1 MSLGGNFIHYMEA
14 HMNRVL
20 STYNR
25 LQKYPLGTRI
35 FSKMVCFKAPYFNTI
50 KPVFSELQPG
60 SSTITM
66 KKRRSVTNHI
76 GSVHAI
82 AMCNMAELVGGT
94 MVEVT
99 LSGEYRWIPRSM
111 SVQYKRIA
119 RTSLTAYSQ
128 VDPGTLNREQDIDI
142 PVSVKDENGEEVF
155 SARITMHISK
165 KK

>member
-1 MSLGGNFIHYMEA
+1 MTD
-14 HMNRVL
+14 VL
-20 STYNR
+20 SLYRR
-25 LQKYPLGTRI
+25 LSRI
-35 FSKMVCFKAPYFNTI
+35 PGGKHVFSRMLRYRVPYF
-50 KPVFSELQPG
+50 
-60 SSTITM
+60 SSIRPFISALDEGYCKVEM
-66 KKRRSVTNHI
+66 ADRRSVHNHLGTI
-76 GSVHAI
+76 HAI